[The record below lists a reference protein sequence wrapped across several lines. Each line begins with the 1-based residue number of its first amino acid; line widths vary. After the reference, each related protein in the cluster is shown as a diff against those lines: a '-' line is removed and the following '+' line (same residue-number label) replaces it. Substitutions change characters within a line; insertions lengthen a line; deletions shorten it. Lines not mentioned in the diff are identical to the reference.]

1 MTGCVYLVWAFES
14 CILITAIQQNLRNY
28 AINILA
34 PKVENKKKDSE
45 GMKKERERKPE
56 NIDKKREKEGET
68 ENQLF
73 VGDIV

>member
-45 GMKKERERKPE
+45 GMKKEREKA
-56 NIDKKREKEGET
+56 
-68 ENQLF
+68 
-73 VGDIV
+73 